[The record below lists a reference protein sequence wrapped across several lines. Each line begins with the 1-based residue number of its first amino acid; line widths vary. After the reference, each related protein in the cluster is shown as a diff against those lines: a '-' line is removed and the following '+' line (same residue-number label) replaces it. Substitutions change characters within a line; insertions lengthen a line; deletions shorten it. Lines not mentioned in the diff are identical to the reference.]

1 MFVEYLNARGPQV
14 LKCFQT
20 LPIKSGNEESQEG
33 ADIISARMDVNRR
46 NFPSKLWHLVN
57 DPQICSICWDDSGEG
72 ILICQEAF
80 KAEVLSTANKR
91 MNKYFETKDFISFI
105 RQLNLY
111 GFRKV
116 RPDYEISEWQV
127 STMHHFSNP
136 NFKRANPE
144 LLVNLKRLTA
154 SNKAKLAAK
163 PEVSDQSGRSHY
175 PIQNSPENSAV
186 VAGMKVN
193 EILLSVRINRRNF
206 PSKLWHLVND
216 PQICSICW
224 DDRGEGI
231 LICQEAFKAEVLST
245 SKKRMN
251 KYFETKDFI
260 SFVRQLNLYGFRKV
274 RPDSEISERRD
285 SSMHHFSNPNFK
297 RANPELLVKVKR
309 LTPSNKAKLAAG
321 LEVSNQSRRSH
332 YPMWNSPENSAVVGT
347 DLVNHQGASYHL
359 YSQQGKGS
367 DTTPQTSQAFVTAYG
382 DSRPQFCHFQ
392 MDFLW
397 AHPSS
402 RMQQGLRCAVPDG
415 NLGAFIPHFSQCR
428 LYAPE
433 YQCYMPGSLD
443 SKMRCSKQEVA
454 SYTHRG
460 FDPDYSFSHL
470 QYTVQNPNWQSAD
483 APDPRKSYM
492 NLDNDK
498 VEVEVQDSSV
508 SPVRCTAQDPNWQS
522 ADDPYPRTSYMNLDT
537 FFHSG
542 K

>member
-1 MFVEYLNARGPQV
+1 
-14 LKCFQT
+14 
-20 LPIKSGNEESQEG
+20 
-33 ADIISARMDVNRR
+33 MDVNRR

-116 RPDYEISEWQV
+116 RPDYEISEWPV

-144 LLVNLKRLTA
+144 LLVNLKRLTP
-154 SNKAKLAAK
+154 SNKAKLVAG
-163 PEVSDQSGRSHY
+163 PEVSDQSRHSHS
-175 PIQNSPENSAV
+175 PMRNSPENSAV
-186 VAGMKVN
+186 VAGMEVN
-193 EILLSVRINRRNF
+193 EILHSVRINRRNF

-216 PQICSICW
+216 PRICSICW
-224 DDRGEGI
+224 DDSGEGI
-231 LICQEAFKAEVLST
+231 LICQEAFEAEVLST
-245 SKKRMN
+245 SNKRMN

-285 SSMHHFSNPNFK
+285 SNMHHFSNPNFK
-297 RANPELLVKVKR
+297 RANPELLVNLKR

-321 LEVSNQSRRSH
+321 PEVSDQSRRSY

-347 DLVNHQGASYHL
+347 DLVEHQGTPYHL

-367 DTTPQTSQAFVTAYG
+367 NTTPQTPQAFVTAHG
-382 DSRPQFCHFQ
+382 DSRPEFCHFQ
-392 MDFLW
+392 MDFSWAHPSSQMLQISHGDSRSEFCHFQTDFPW

-415 NLGAFIPHFSQCR
+415 NLGAFIPCYSQCR
-428 LYAPE
+428 PDAPE

-443 SKMRCSKQEVA
+443 SNMRCSQQEVA
-454 SYTHRG
+454 SYTHCG
-460 FDPDYSFSHL
+460 FDPDYSFSHR

-483 APDPRKSYM
+483 APDPRKTYM
-492 NLDNDK
+492 NLDTDE
-498 VEVEVQDSSV
+498 VEVEVQDLSV
-508 SPVRCTAQDPNWQS
+508 SHVRCTVQDPNWQT
-522 ADDPYPRTSYMNLDT
+522 ADDPDPRKSYMNPD
-537 FFHSG
+537 FQSG